1 MEIKFRI
8 QLPELVK
15 ELKLPLVAAEL
26 GCAEGYF
33 SAELLKGGITLLY
46 MVDNYGTIQNAFG
59 DGANPQE
66 WHERNMSQALGRA
79 SQHSTATVEL
89 LRGISWEMASK
100 VPDNSLGLLYL
111 DACHTKECVSQDLDA
126 WFPKVK
132 QGGII
137 AGHDFLNKAYG
148 VNQAVHEFAGKFSY
162 TVNTISENKD
172 EDAGFY
178 FLKR

>member
-1 MEIKFRI
+1 MEIKYRI
-8 QLPELVK
+8 ELPELVK
-15 ELKLPLVAAEL
+15 ELRMPLTAAEL

-33 SAELLKGGITLLY
+33 SAELLKAGITLLY

-59 DGANPQE
+59 DGASPQE

-79 SQHSTATVEL
+79 SQYSTATVEL
-89 LRGISWEMASK
+89 LRGISWDMASK
-100 VPDNSLGLLYL
+100 VKDDSLGLLYL
-111 DACHTKECVSQDLDA
+111 DACHTYDCVKKDLEA

-132 QGGII
+132 QGGIV
-137 AGHDFLNKAYG
+137 AGHDFLNKSYG
-148 VNQAVHEFAGKFSY
+148 VNQAVHEFAGKHGY
-162 TVNTISENKD
+162 EVKTIMENKD